1 MTSATSRAPLL
12 LAEHVSHRFV
22 GPDGA
27 VGVLADI
34 TLALAPGEF
43 VAIVGPSGSGKTTL
57 LRILGGL
64 IQPAEG
70 RVLFDGE
77 PLTRPPAD
85 IGFAFQQPTLLPW
98 RTVLQNIVLPLEVRG
113 VPRAK
118 AEARA
123 REMIELVGLVGFER
137 AQPATLSGGMQ
148 QRVAL
153 ARALVGNPRLLLL
166 DEPFGALDV
175 ILRSELNLEL
185 VRLWEARRPTVAL
198 VTHDIGEAVFVADR
212 VLALSRRPGR
222 IVANVPIDLP
232 RPRTPEMRYTPA
244 AQAHVRRLWRALA

>member
-1 MTSATSRAPLL
+1 MTATTTSAPLL

-22 GPDGA
+22 GPDGS

-70 RVLFDGE
+70 RVLFDGQ

-98 RTVLQNIVLPLEVRG
+98 RTVLANIMLPLELRG
-113 VPRAK
+113 TPRDEA
-118 AEARA
+118 AARA
-123 REMIELVGLVGFER
+123 REMIEMVGLTDFEQAR
-137 AQPATLSGGMQ
+137 PATLSGGMQ

-153 ARALVGNPRLLLL
+153 ARALIGNPRLLLL

-175 ILRSELNLEL
+175 ILRGELNLEL
-185 VRLWEARRPTVAL
+185 LRLWETRRPTVAL

-222 IVANVPIDLP
+222 IVANVPVELP
-232 RPRTPEMRYTPA
+232 RPRTPEIRYTPE
-244 AQAHVRRLWRALA
+244 AQAYVRRLWQALS